1 MNGPKYL
8 NFKLPEV
15 LVSPRPMVPIHT
27 YFSEK
32 LKKQEMKGTGPPSLP
47 CDT

>member
-1 MNGPKYL
+1 MVQNISIS
-8 NFKLPEV
+8 NFKV
-15 LVSPRPMVPIHT
+15 LVSPWPMVPIHT